1 MNHEVNAISSLVGA
15 ISFSNLGFNIK
26 RRFCRCSCHRSFPN
40 FQSLTLSPSC
50 QQVRFTKPD
59 IIRGGPTHKKRKKK
73 NLTPGR
79 RVWGGCGE
87 WWLER
92 WQVVD
97 HGCWWSDQSPSRW
110 ISTLHGLV
118 NPQPTITLHL
128 VSDFCQ
134 TQTHKYKYTNT
145 QIQTHKHIITCLYMY
160 QYTSLS
166 LCSKCTLEF
175 FSSANTNTHTHT
187 HTNTSRKVRWVGLKF
202 SFLSIYLYSLWIAM
216 KERILMKLQW
226 MWGDY
231 GREESGNLGLSVLTP
246 PWWWQWS
253 S

>member
-59 IIRGGPTHKKRKKK
+59 IIRGAPTHKK
-73 NLTPGR
+73 NLTFGR
-79 RVWGGCGE
+79 RRWGGCGE

-145 QIQTHKHIITCLYMY
+145 QIQTQKYNYMFTHVWIRRRITLQQMH
-160 QYTSLS
+160 SWIFLLS
-166 LCSKCTLEF
+166 ST
-175 FSSANTNTHTHT
+175 NTNTNTYQHKQKS
-187 HTNTSRKVRWVGLKF
+187 TNMQFNQKRSTAC
-202 SFLSIYLYSLWIAM
+202 LS
-216 KERILMKLQW
+216 
-226 MWGDY
+226 
-231 GREESGNLGLSVLTP
+231 NLSNQCIWTM
-246 PWWWQWS
+246 
-253 S
+253 

>member
-59 IIRGGPTHKKRKKK
+59 IIRGGPTHKK

-79 RVWGGCGE
+79 RRWGGCGE

-145 QIQTHKHIITCLYMY
+145 QIQTHKYKL
-160 QYTSLS
+160 
-166 LCSKCTLEF
+166 
-175 FSSANTNTHTHT
+175 TNT
-187 HTNTSRKVRWVGLKF
+187 
-202 SFLSIYLYSLWIAM
+202 
-216 KERILMKLQW
+216 
-226 MWGDY
+226 
-231 GREESGNLGLSVLTP
+231 
-246 PWWWQWS
+246 
-253 S
+253 